1 VPMLTLIFLMSSL
14 FWMLLAINELSSWVW
29 VVAIWI
35 KVKNGKENGI
45 GGE

>member
-1 VPMLTLIFLMSSL
+1 MLKLILLMSSL

-35 KVKNGKENGI
+35 EEKNGQENGI